1 MSCVLKVS
9 TENRSVLLTGDIE
22 ARDEKAIIERS
33 ASQVRADVLLVPH
46 HGARASSSPG
56 FIEAVGARDVVFS
69 AGYRNAFNHPRPEV
83 LERYIGSRHWR
94 TDRDGAIRIAIADA
108 SDVSAWRSERRR
120 YWHSQ

>member
-1 MSCVLKVS
+1 MRRR
-9 TENRSVLLTGDIE
+9 TLLTASAALAATS
-22 ARDEKAIIERS
+22 ARAEPEP
-33 ASQVRADVLLVPH
+33 VDVLLVPH

-69 AGYRNAFNHPRPEV
+69 VGYRNAFNHPRPEV